1 MNYEVIKVDKKEDA
15 LECNKLLTELIH
27 YEKKF
32 DNNLNEEFIMKSYH
46 ENFYLDEDR
55 LLLLVKDNNK
65 SVGYLYGFIEKTEG
79 ICLEKASLLDAL
91 FIEEEYRHKGIGKE
105 LINKFISWSKDNN
118 CKFIDLKV
126 MNKNKEAI
134 NLYHSLGFNDFK
146 TFMRAEIKE

>member
-1 MNYEVIKVDKKEDA
+1 MNYEIVKVEAKEDA

-27 YEKKF
+27 YEKRF
-32 DNNLNEEFIMKSYH
+32 DNNLNEEFVMKSYY
-46 ENFYLDEDR
+46 ENFYLDDDR

-65 SVGYLYGFIEKTEG
+65 SVGYLYGFIEKTED

-105 LINKFISWSKDNN
+105 LINKFIDWSKDKN
-118 CKFIDLKV
+118 CRYIDLKV
-126 MNKNKEAI
+126 MNENKGAM

-146 TFMRAEIKE
+146 TVMRQTTKE